1 MAKRPPKATQALLS
15 QSASL
20 LVGLAP
26 DFSVGLSE
34 GLCAGLC
41 AGLSPGVI
49 AGVDEAGRGCLAGPV
64 VSAACILPPE
74 FELPG
79 LTDSK
84 ALSAQKRE
92 ALAQGIRTQALAW
105 ALGLAW
111 PEEIDRVN
119 ILQASLRSMERAI
132 ARLRVAPSLLLIDGN
147 QLLQT
152 ELPQRTVIG
161 GDALV
166 PAISAAS
173 ILAKTFR
180 DRLLCVLDRLHPGYG
195 LAVHKGYG
203 TAAHLEALHR
213 LGPSGIHRR
222 TFRGV
227 LPAGATLATDPAQER
242 QSCLPGMPQPRTL
255 K

>member
-1 MAKRPPKATQALLS
+1 MAKRPPKAAQALLP

-20 LVGLAP
+20 LAGLAP
-26 DFSVGLSE
+26 DFSV
-34 GLCAGLC
+34 GLC

-64 VSAACILPPE
+64 VSAACILPPG
-74 FELPG
+74 FALPG

-92 ALAQGIRTQALAW
+92 ALAQGIRAQALAW
-105 ALGLAW
+105 SLGLAW

-132 ARLRVAPSLLLIDGN
+132 ARLRVVPALLLIDGN

-180 DRLLCVLDRLHPGYG
+180 DRLLTVLDRRHPGYS

-203 TAAHLEALHR
+203 TAAHLAALRALGPCPQHR
-213 LGPSGIHRR
+213 L

-227 LPAGATLATDPAQER
+227 LPEKPASGVQG
-242 QSCLPGMPQPRTL
+242 CLPGI
-255 K
+255 

>member
-1 MAKRPPKATQALLS
+1 MAKRPPKAAQALLP

-20 LVGLAP
+20 LSSLAP
-26 DFSVGLSE
+26 D
-34 GLCAGLC
+34 LCAGLPV
-41 AGLSPGVI
+41 SVV

-64 VSAACILPPE
+64 VSAACILPPG
-74 FELPG
+74 FDLPG

-84 ALSAQKRE
+84 ALTAQKRE
-92 ALAQGIRTQALAW
+92 ALAQAIRTQALAW
-105 ALGLAW
+105 SLGLAW

-132 ARLRVAPSLLLIDGN
+132 ARLRVVPALLLIDGN

-180 DRLLCVLDRLHPGYG
+180 DRLLCVLDRLHPGYS

-203 TAAHLEALHR
+203 TAAHLEALRR

-227 LPAGATLATDPAQER
+227 LPASFANPTDPAQER
-242 QSCLPGMPQPRTL
+242 QTCLPGMPQPRTS

>member
-1 MAKRPPKATQALLS
+1 MAKRPPKAAQALLP

-20 LVGLAP
+20 LASLAP
-26 DFSVGLSE
+26 DFSVGL
-34 GLCAGLC
+34 C
-41 AGLSPGVI
+41 AGLSASVI

-74 FELPG
+74 FVLPG

-92 ALAQGIRTQALAW
+92 ALAQGVRTQALAW

-132 ARLRVAPSLLLIDGN
+132 ARLRVVPALLLIDGN

-203 TAAHLEALHR
+203 TAAHLEALRR

-227 LPAGATLATDPAQER
+227 LPASFANTTDPAQER
-242 QSCLPGMPQPRTL
+242 QTCLPGMPQPRTS

>member
-1 MAKRPPKATQALLS
+1 MAKRPPKAAQALLP

-20 LVGLAP
+20 LAGLAP
-26 DFSVGLSE
+26 DFSVGL
-34 GLCAGLC
+34 C
-41 AGLSPGVI
+41 AGLSAGVI

-64 VSAACILPPE
+64 VSAACILPPG
-74 FELPG
+74 FDLPG

-84 ALSAQKRE
+84 ALTAQKRE

-132 ARLRVAPSLLLIDGN
+132 ARLRVVPALLLIDGN

-203 TAAHLEALHR
+203 TAAHLDALRR

-227 LPAGATLATDPAQER
+227 LPASFSTVTDPAQER
-242 QSCLPGMPQPRTL
+242 QTCLPGMPQPRTS

>member
-1 MAKRPPKATQALLS
+1 MAKRPPKAAQALLP

-20 LVGLAP
+20 LAGLAP
-26 DFSVGLSE
+26 D
-34 GLCAGLC
+34 LC
-41 AGLSPGVI
+41 AGLSASVI

-64 VSAACILPPE
+64 VSAACILPPG

-132 ARLRVAPSLLLIDGN
+132 ARLRVVPALLLIDGN

-203 TAAHLEALHR
+203 TAAHLEALCR

-227 LPAGATLATDPAQER
+227 LPASFAKPTDPAQER
-242 QSCLPGMPQPRTL
+242 QSCLPGMAQPRTS